1 MRFTKL
7 VHVRQIHVYALLT
20 KYEQNVALNHFIAC
34 FSYNVICM
42 KIQSILARWLY
53 IPQAIQL
60 MVAPYTLEPSQLESF
75 IANPAFVTLETCV
88 VIRRLSALSLSR
100 WFRPYVKVGACSNGV
115 LNTTFL
121 LTGQGNVWPWP
132 VTVPDSP

>member
-7 VHVRQIHVYALLT
+7 VPVRQIHVYALLK

-34 FSYNVICM
+34 FSYNVFCM

-60 MVAPYTLEPSQLESF
+60 TNAPYTLEPSQLESF
-75 IANPAFVTLETCV
+75 IANPAFVTLETSV
-88 VIRRLSALSLSR
+88 LIRRLSPLSLYIEVVQTIRQSGCLFKR
-100 WFRPYVKVGACSNGV
+100 GLEHHV
-115 LNTTFL
+115 LVDGPRQCMT
-121 LTGQGNVWPWP
+121 
-132 VTVPDSP
+132 VTAYGS